1 LSKYLII
8 IYIIRYGGF
17 RAATFCCL
25 YTFQD
30 LIQLESSINVYEI
43 AKMYHLKRPGI
54 WMTTNNL
61 LFLYQSAEC
70 LFDDHLK
77 KQLKNDGNM
86 SSNSSTS
93 ITTPCSSISPN
104 SAIIPISNRLSQH
117 NPITSLD
124 KIIKSNEPLYD
135 NANLINTH
143 MLPLS
148 SQNNLNKK
156 ICGEH
161 DLKTKTTNKATLSI
175 GKRNAAML
183 LVNSVLTKSANF
195 KRAFLA
201 SVSNSHGNN
210 ITEHNIAD
218 TATVIQKD
226 TNMNV

>member
-1 LSKYLII
+1 
-8 IYIIRYGGF
+8 
-17 RAATFCCL
+17 
-25 YTFQD
+25 
-30 LIQLESSINVYEI
+30 
-43 AKMYHLKRPGI
+43 MYHLKRPGI
-54 WMTTNNL
+54 WMSTNNL
-61 LFLYQSAEC
+61 LFLYQSAES
-70 LFDDHLK
+70 LFDDHLR

-104 SAIIPISNRLSQH
+104 SAIIPISKSNQI
-117 NPITSLD
+117 NSLE

-143 MLPLS
+143 TLPLS

-161 DLKTKTTNKATLSI
+161 DLKTRSTNKTTLSI
-175 GKRNAAML
+175 GKRNTAML

-201 SVSNSHGNN
+201 TVTNSRGNN
-210 ITEHNIAD
+210 ITENNIAD

-226 TNMNV
+226 ANLNV